1 MSQWRIA
8 LVDETWEDDDDEYI
22 TLGSVAGDDCLAPG
36 NTKAGDARW
45 ARLFEPV

>member
-22 TLGSVAGDDCLAPG
+22 TLGSVAGDDCLAPE
-36 NTKAGDARW
+36 DAID
-45 ARLFEPV
+45 EPWSQD